1 VTAAGLDARI
11 VASLSDAFRL
21 DASLSIPPGTTA
33 ALLGPNGSG
42 KSTMV
47 AALAGLLPI
56 DSGSIALDGEV
67 FDDPGAGIFV
77 PPEMRRVGVVFQDL
91 LLFEHLDVIE
101 NVAFGLRSSGIGRSE
116 AADRSRLW
124 LERLGVG
131 AMARRKPGDLSGGQ
145 AQRVALARA
154 LATEPALLLLDEPL
168 SALDVAARADLRRT
182 LGGHLAG
189 FAGPRLLITHDPTE
203 AFLLADEIHVIED
216 GEITQSGTA
225 DEIRLQPR
233 TRYAADLAGLNFV
246 KGVARG
252 GEVDAGTH
260 TLRVAD
266 RDLEG
271 PVLVTVHPAA
281 IAVYVERPGGSP
293 RNVWQTTVERV
304 EQVGSRVRLLT
315 GPPLRLAVE
324 VTDTARTELR
334 LEVGARIWVAL
345 KATEIRVQPEV
356 IAAV

>member
-1 VTAAGLDARI
+1 VTAAGLEAH
-11 VASLSDAFRL
+11 VAVRRSDAFRL
-21 DASLSIPPGTTA
+21 DASVSIPPGTTA

-47 AALAGLLPI
+47 AALAGLLPLQ
-56 DSGSIALDGEV
+56 SGSITLDGEV
-67 FDDPGAGIFV
+67 FDDPGAGVFM
-77 PPEMRRVGVVFQDL
+77 PPEMRKVGVVFQDL
-91 LLFEHLDVIE
+91 LLFEHLDVID
-101 NVAFGLRSSGIGRSE
+101 NVAFGLRSRGAGRGE
-116 AADRSRLW
+116 AASRSGLW

-145 AQRVALARA
+145 AQRVAL
-154 LATEPALLLLDEPL
+154 
-168 SALDVAARADLRRT
+168 DVAARADLRRT
-182 LGGHLAG
+182 LGEHLSG

-203 AFLLADEIHVIED
+203 AFLLADEIHVIEE
-216 GEITQSGTA
+216 GVITQSGTA

-246 KGVARG
+246 KGVARDG
-252 GEVDAGTH
+252 AVDAGTH

-271 PVLVTVHPAA
+271 PVVVTVHPAA
-281 IAVYVERPGGSP
+281 ISVYSDRPGGSP

-315 GPPLRLAVE
+315 GPPLPLAVE
-324 VTDTARTELR
+324 VTDAARAELR
-334 LEVGARIWVAL
+334 LEPGARVWVAL
-345 KATEIRVQPEV
+345 KATEIRVQPE
-356 IAAV
+356 AAM

>member
-1 VTAAGLDARI
+1 VTAAGLEAH
-11 VASLSDAFRL
+11 VAVRRSDAFRL
-21 DASLSIPPGTTA
+21 DASVSIPPGTTA

-47 AALAGLLPI
+47 AALAGLLPLQ
-56 DSGSIALDGEV
+56 SGSITLDGEV
-67 FDDPGAGIFV
+67 FDDPGAGVFM
-77 PPEMRRVGVVFQDL
+77 PPEMRKVGVVFQDL
-91 LLFEHLDVIE
+91 LLFEHLDVID
-101 NVAFGLRSSGIGRSE
+101 NVAFGLRSRGAGRGE
-116 AADRSRLW
+116 AASRSGLW

-182 LGGHLAG
+182 LGEHLSG

-203 AFLLADEIHVIED
+203 AFLLADEIHVIEE
-216 GEITQSGTA
+216 GVITQSGTA

-246 KGVARG
+246 KGVARDG
-252 GEVDAGTH
+252 AVDAGTH

-271 PVLVTVHPAA
+271 PVVVTVHPAA
-281 IAVYVERPGGSP
+281 ISVYSDRPGGSP

-315 GPPLRLAVE
+315 GPPLPLAVE
-324 VTDTARTELR
+324 VTDAARAELR
-334 LEVGARIWVAL
+334 LEPGARVWVAL
-345 KATEIRVQPEV
+345 KATEIRVQPE
-356 IAAV
+356 AAM